1 MLAARR
7 AAQLALRQPIRHV
20 VVAAAGGHDEVDDV
34 AVATLVVDGGYARH
48 CERCDEQHFPRTDPV
63 VIMLITR
70 GNDVLLGRS
79 PGWPEGMY
87 SCLAGFI
94 EPGETIEA
102 AVAREVLEGIVSAGT
117 ELVTLVVG
125 EDAPDGLAEA
135 VTGWIESRRAGI
147 EVQVVDGGQPHYL
160 LLLGA
165 E

>member
-1 MLAARR
+1 VHVITSVTAVQGLAA
-7 AAQLALRQPIRHV
+7 LAVFDPGATTQHNVLAMTRS
-20 VVAAAGGHDEVDDV
+20 AAATRHGAVTV
-34 AVATLVVDGGYARH
+34 AVKAGLTSGGL
-48 CERCDEQHFPRTDPV
+48 CEV
-63 VIMLITR
+63 
-70 GNDVLLGRS
+70 GDVLGVVS
-79 PGWPEGMY
+79 GD
-87 SCLAGFI
+87 I
-94 EPGETIEA
+94 TIVGSDAEQ
-102 AVAREVLEGIVSAGT
+102 VAREVLEGIVSAGT